1 MRLLAVALLA
11 VISASAA
18 WAGGPMILLRAA
30 EFDPRVSVPAAPAN
44 LRAQAPAAGQQAH
57 YIVQCIGPLLAASLR
72 QMEAGGAKLL
82 DYIPEFAFDVRA
94 TPEQVAQLAALPFVR
109 WIGLMQP
116 AYKLEPGLLQ
126 RTGTIDVVIR
136 PYEDEDPQLVASA
149 AVLLGARLVG
159 RSSRSGGLVRVQAPA
174 PVIAA
179 LAGVRSVSWI
189 ETWKPK
195 RLLNNVARRIMNVS
209 FAVGERPDGYDVWRN
224 DGLFGAGEVV
234 GVADTGLD
242 TGDEATISPDFEG
255 RIKALFT
262 HSPDGHFWD
271 LMGHGTHVTGSVLG
285 NGAVSG
291 SIPSAHDYTFSYAGV
306 APEAELVFQRIGADD
321 SEALFTP
328 TDLSDLF
335 QQAYDAGA
343 RIHSNSWGYGGFFGQ
358 YIADSQSIDTFT
370 WLHKDMVILFAA
382 GNDGVDRTGKCGSPD
397 GKIDG
402 GTRDQA
408 SVTPP
413 GTAKNCITVGAS
425 ESERPEGN
433 FTYARAWGYPAPPVS
448 TDLIANNAN
457 GLAAFSSRGP
467 TFDYRT
473 KPDIVAPGT
482 FIASVASQMLPGG
495 GWYQFMSGTSMAT
508 PLTAGSAALVREY
521 YRKIQRWSNPSAALI
536 KATLMNCADEMAPGQ
551 YGVWANANCPAGG
564 ALQEIALRPNNDEG
578 WGRVNVGAC
587 IMNKS
592 QGGSIWYREGGST
605 RGVFSLDQI
614 GGLTTGQSV
623 ELWFY
628 VSDNTNPFRAT
639 LVWTDYPSYAGSSH
653 NLVNDLD
660 LEVRAPI
667 SATQNVDLFGHGD
680 KATVQGETTRDRL
693 NNAEEVTIR
702 TPRPGNYRVRVS
714 ASSVPSV
721 SLPKGGSQPFA
732 LIVSGSFAN
741 SLGISGAVTDEAGSV
756 RRDVQMVLSG
766 RTGVLASVYT
776 DQFGEYD
783 FTGLS
788 PGTYTV
794 KPIPKIGQP
803 EFTPAQQT
811 VKLPT
816 GSGNAFGIDF
826 VMTQGRTIEG
836 FVGMPRLPTWAVEIV
851 PIKDVVVTAASGT
864 MRATA
869 ITNEKGYFQISNLTA
884 GTWTVSCSRP
894 AWYFHPPTQTVAFSS
909 AWDLIRDLWFSGGT
923 PEPKYTII
931 GEVRTKTG
939 RLLPGVTFNISGA
952 QRGNI
957 GNVLSNS
964 SGFYSKTGLLWD
976 RYTIT
981 ATMPGFLV
989 HPILGGGQVG
999 FGLNRI
1005 DSLLF
1010 VYNVRQD
1017 WFAEDRGL
1025 AVTNLVVGGIP
1036 RVRWTSP
1043 ITVTIKNMSRALEQN
1058 ITVNVYDNGVAV
1070 APAQTIASLGG
1081 LTTHDFVFNWVP
1093 TTAGAHVIRAAVSRV
1108 VAEPYV
1114 GDNTR
1119 SVNITVVP

>member
-30 EFDPRVSVPAAPAN
+30 EFDPRVSVPAVSAH
-44 LRAQAPAAGQQAH
+44 LKAQAPAAGQQAH
-57 YIVQCIGPLLAASLR
+57 YIVQCTGPVLAASLR

-82 DYIPEFAFDVRA
+82 DYIPQFAFDVRA

-116 AYKLEPGLLQ
+116 AYKIEPGLLQ
-126 RTGTIDVVIR
+126 GKGPIDVVIR
-136 PYEDEDPQLVASA
+136 PYEDDDPQLVASA

-159 RSSRSGGLVRVQAPA
+159 GSRRFGGLVRVQAPA

-179 LAGVRSVSWI
+179 LAGVGSVSWI

-209 FAVGERPDGYDVWRN
+209 FAVGERPDGYDVWSN

-234 GVADTGLD
+234 AVADTGLD
-242 TGDEATISPDFEG
+242 TGDLATISPDFEG
-255 RIKALFT
+255 RVKAVFSYT
-262 HSPDGHFWD
+262 AGDRWWD
-271 LMGHGTHVTGSVLG
+271 RQGHGTHVAGSVLG
-285 NGAVSG
+285 NGANSG
-291 SIPSAHDYTFSYAGV
+291 SIPSAHDYTFSFAGV
-306 APEAELVFQRIGADD
+306 APEAELVLQRIFDD
-321 SEALFTP
+321 EDQFTGP
-328 TDLSDLF
+328 TDVSDLF
-335 QQAYDAGA
+335 EQAYNSPAGA
-343 RIHSNSWGYGGFFGQ
+343 RIHSNSWGGGGFGA
-358 YIADSQSIDTFT
+358 YDTSSQSVDTFT

-382 GNDGVDRTGKCGSPD
+382 GNDGKDVTGKCGSPD

-413 GTAKNCITVGAS
+413 ATAKNCITVGAS

-433 FTYARAWGYPAPPVS
+433 FTYANAWGYPAPPIS

-457 GLAAFSSRGP
+457 GLVAFSSRGP
-467 TFDYRT
+467 TFDFRT

-495 GWYQFMSGTSMAT
+495 GWYDFKSGTSMAT

-551 YGVWANANCPAGG
+551 YGVWANADCVAGG
-564 ALQEIALRPNNDEG
+564 ALQEIALRPNSDEG

-592 QGGSIWYREGGST
+592 QGGSIWYREGSST
-605 RGVFSLDQI
+605 RGVFSLDRM

-628 VSDNTNPFRAT
+628 VTDNTNPFHAT
-639 LVWTDYPSYAGSSH
+639 LVWTDYPAFAGTSH
-653 NLVNDLD
+653 ALVNDLD
-660 LEVRAPI
+660 LEVRAPV
-667 SATQNVDLFGHGD
+667 SATQNVDIFGRGD
-680 KATVQGETTRDRL
+680 KATVPGETIRDRV

-702 TPRPGNYRVRVS
+702 TPRPGNYRVRVT
-714 ASSVPSV
+714 AFGV
-721 SLPKGGSQPFA
+721 PKGGAQPFA
-732 LIVSGSFAN
+732 LIVSASFAN

-766 RTGVLASVYT
+766 RTGVLASAYT
-776 DQFGEYD
+776 DLFGEYD

-794 KPIPKIGQP
+794 KPIPRIGQP
-803 EFTPAQQT
+803 EFNPAQQT

-826 VMTQGRTIEG
+826 VMTMGRTIDG
-836 FVGMPRLPTWAVEIV
+836 FVGMPRLLNVTDYA

-864 MRATA
+864 LRATA
-869 ITNEKGYFQISNLTA
+869 ITNEKGYFQIGNLPA

-894 AWYFHPPTQTVAFSS
+894 SWYFHPPMQTVTFSY

-952 QRGNI
+952 QRGNM
-957 GNVLSNS
+957 GNVVSDS
-964 SGFYSKTGLLWD
+964 SGFYWRTGLLWD

-999 FGLNRI
+999 FALNRI

-1010 VYNVRQD
+1010 VYNVKQD

-1025 AVTNLVVGGIP
+1025 ALTNLAIGGTP
-1036 RVRWTSP
+1036 RVTQTSP
-1043 ITVTIKNMSRALEQN
+1043 ITVTIKNVSRALEQS
-1058 ITVNVYDNGVAV
+1058 ITVNVYDNQVAIS
-1070 APAQTIASLGG
+1070 PAQTLASLGG
-1081 LTTHDFVFNWVP
+1081 LTSTDLVFNWVP
-1093 TTAGAHVIRAAVSRV
+1093 TTAGVHVIRAAVSRV

-1119 SVNITVVP
+1119 SVNVTVAP